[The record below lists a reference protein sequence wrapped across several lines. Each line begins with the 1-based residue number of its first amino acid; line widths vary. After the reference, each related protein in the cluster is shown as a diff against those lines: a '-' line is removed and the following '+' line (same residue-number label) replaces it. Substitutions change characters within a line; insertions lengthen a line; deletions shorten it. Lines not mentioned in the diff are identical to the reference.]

1 MFRFSPLLFIGL
13 VLSLWARSMT
23 AEDVIVI
30 GMGKNG
36 RLELRSAAAAVSVS
50 ASPGLHQLGKWLSFE
65 WTSRKVAD
73 RDTHPHRGWLT
84 RFKAPFDW
92 QIRLTLLSV
101 MAVVIAGLIVLVKV
115 YKPR

>member
-23 AEDVIVI
+23 AEDVILV

-36 RLELRSAAAAVSVS
+36 HLELRSAAAALSVS
-50 ASPGLHQLGKWLSFE
+50 ASPGLHQLGRWFSFE
-65 WTSRKVAD
+65 LISRKIAD
-73 RDTHPHRGWLT
+73 RDTHPHQGLLAS
-84 RFKAPFDW
+84 FQAPFDW
-92 QIRLTLLSV
+92 QVRLTMLSV
-101 MAVVIAGLIVLVKV
+101 MAAVIAGLIVLIKI